1 MPNPYD
7 FLIHVSD
14 YNKGA
19 PDNLYL
25 LCGDGNME
33 PMAPA
38 INEAASAKALTPNA
52 QPWKWI
58 IEIFKNFILNIAD
71 SQDDWMFF
79 VDTNPSFSIYTQMAI
94 AAVERLLTPI
104 NADDS
109 SKTAASAMIA
119 LLHGT
124 NPPHPIYGSWTFA
137 EVAKQERDTLLERVD
152 RMEVLLKQV
161 AKVLAYN
168 TNYATMVTA
177 PNYEKTV
184 KFIQLSLV
192 DEKTLLAVI
201 VVEGNIIKNQMIHIN
216 VSLDN
221 EDVLKFNI
229 LLNTFLQGASLED
242 INLEMIQAMK
252 KQSGGYGEILD
263 QIFQG
268 IVEAIHE
275 AQELEVY
282 TSGATNIL
290 KYPELGDISKTSELL
305 EKLEDKNEV
314 SHLLE
319 ETTGKTNESGI
330 QVYIG
335 DETPSLK
342 DCSLVTATYQMPEG
356 AKGTIGILGPKRMD
370 YKKVVSTLKNLTIE
384 LDEIFKKGE
393 GVNENGQ

>member
-1 MPNPYD
+1 MELDERKVKILKAIISNYLETGEPVGSRTISKYTD
-7 FLIHVSD
+7 L
-14 YNKGA
+14 
-19 PDNLYL
+19 NLSSATIR
-25 LCGDGNME
+25 NE
-33 PMAPA
+33 MADLEEMGYIIQPHT
-38 INEAASAKALTPNA
+38 SAGRIPTDAGYR
-52 QPWKWI
+52 
-58 IEIFKNFILNIAD
+58 FY
-71 SQDDWMFF
+71 
-79 VDTNPSFSIYTQMAI
+79 VDQLMD
-94 AAVERLLTPI
+94 E
-104 NADDS
+104 
-109 SKTAASAMIA
+109 KEE
-119 LLHGT
+119 
-124 NPPHPIYGSWTFA
+124 FA

-275 AQELEVY
+275 AQEL
-282 TSGATNIL
+282 
-290 KYPELGDISKTSELL
+290 GDISKTSELL

>member
-1 MPNPYD
+1 MELDERKVKILKAIISNYLETGEPVGSRTISKYTD
-7 FLIHVSD
+7 L
-14 YNKGA
+14 
-19 PDNLYL
+19 NLSSATIR
-25 LCGDGNME
+25 NE
-33 PMAPA
+33 MADLEEMGYIIQPHT
-38 INEAASAKALTPNA
+38 SAGRIPTDAGYR
-52 QPWKWI
+52 
-58 IEIFKNFILNIAD
+58 FY
-71 SQDDWMFF
+71 
-79 VDTNPSFSIYTQMAI
+79 VDQLMD
-94 AAVERLLTPI
+94 E
-104 NADDS
+104 
-109 SKTAASAMIA
+109 KEE
-119 LLHGT
+119 
-124 NPPHPIYGSWTFA
+124 FA

-305 EKLEDKNEV
+305 EKLEDKKKYHICWKRRPERQTIPEFRYI
-314 SHLLE
+314 LE
-319 ETTGKTNESGI
+319 MRH
-330 QVYIG
+330 Q
-335 DETPSLK
+335 
-342 DCSLVTATYQMPEG
+342 A
-356 AKGTIGILGPKRMD
+356 
-370 YKKVVSTLKNLTIE
+370 
-384 LDEIFKKGE
+384 
-393 GVNENGQ
+393 